1 MVHRSSHRQTP
12 HRAGVSK
19 QGVFSNVPG
28 PELQRSVFDRSHT
41 HKTTFG
47 SSHQNSDKTWSD
59 DPSMLIP
66 IFVDETLPGDTLS
79 LKMQSLVRMTT
90 PLTPILDGLNIDF
103 HAFFVPYRIL
113 WDNWTKFLGAQD
125 KPNDSLPAALPHL
138 ISDASRPDMWKPG
151 SLYDYMGI
159 PTSQLPDAGD
169 YIAQIQ
175 SLPFRAY
182 NKIWNY
188 WFRDENL
195 QDSVHED
202 SGDVDTQGYSL
213 LPRGKRKDY
222 FTSALPWTQKGGDVQ
237 IPLVDNHAIVEPGSQ
252 IDIGSDTND
261 DHVGVRLGDWQG
273 SSNDPNQIH
282 PMHLNDF
289 VTNGEGGLSI
299 DGTKWPVGTPI
310 KALSGKVT
318 DKSHLVVDLSFTG
331 SSVNDIRE
339 AFQIQKF
346 LERNARGGT
355 RIKEIIKSHFGV
367 TLSDSRIQWPE
378 YLGGST
384 MPIGISAVPQTS
396 STDPTSPLGNLAAYS
411 VNAGN
416 LNFSK
421 SFEEHGVVMILA
433 SVRQSYTYSQG
444 VNRMYLRQGRF
455 DFYWP
460 EFSHLGEQPVF
471 RAELNANVSVTNWR
485 DPFGFQER
493 YAEYRFLPDR
503 ASGLMRPSAQD
514 SLAFWHLGQLLGGDD
529 GIPDTLSAGF
539 IEECPPVGRILAV
552 PSQPHFLADFF
563 FSIKSAR
570 CMPVYS
576 APGLVDHF

>member
-1 MVHRSSHRQTP
+1 MVHRFSHNSHRQTP

-19 QGVFSNVPG
+19 QGVFANVPG

-47 SSHQNSDKTWSD
+47 SSHQNADKTWSD

-125 KPNDSLPAALPHL
+125 KPNDVLPPSLPHL
-138 ISDASRPDMWKPG
+138 IWNKAASDNFSI
-151 SLYDYMGI
+151 YDYFG
-159 PTSQLPDAGD
+159 LPPDLNGD
-169 YIAQIQ
+169 QPDWGQNIQ

-195 QDSVHED
+195 QDAVPED
-202 SGDVDTQGYSL
+202 FGDLDTQSYKL

-237 IPLVDNHAIVEPGSQ
+237 IPLVDNKAEVDPNSHIE
-252 IDIGSDTND
+252 IGSDDSDGHLSIRTGDMPNE
-261 DHVGVRLGDWQG
+261 HALHLGQM
-273 SSNDPNQIH
+273 I
-282 PMHLNDF
+282 
-289 VTNGEGGLSI
+289 NGESGLAI
-299 DGTKWPVGTPI
+299 DGTGHRQGDPVT
-310 KALSGKVT
+310 ALQGKINPN
-318 DKSHLVVDLSFTG
+318 SHLVVDLSFTG

-444 VNRMYLRQGRF
+444 VNRMFLRKGRF

-460 EFSHLGEQPVF
+460 EFSHLGEQPVY
-471 RAELNANVSVTNWR
+471 RAEVNAAVSQTNWR

-503 ASGLMRPSAQD
+503 ASGLMRPQVSD
-514 SLAFWHLGQLLGGDD
+514 NLAFWHLGQVLGGDD